1 MCKPSVYQLHIAA
14 KHISAEQA
22 NKTIALLL
30 IILWFI
36 WVGLSWWLL

>member
-1 MCKPSVYQLHIAA
+1 MCKPSVYQLDIAA
-14 KHISAEQA
+14 KHIAAEQA